1 MSKTDK
7 MDRFRQL
14 EGPRRSPAP
23 AATRSNAASRFD
35 AVLGPGEKAPAV
47 PEPPP
52 ISETTVEAAPPMA
65 ADGGQAQQPAQ
76 QAAWEAAVVAEL
88 NRRPMHAGQQIALW
102 RALMKRGSQ
111 EIDES
116 CRMRISLPVGIALVG
131 GLFFLG
137 SLLVTGPRLWHL
149 FLLLGAGLFFLRRK
163 LK

>member
-1 MSKTDK
+1 MSKL
-7 MDRFRQL
+7 DRFRQL
-14 EGPRRSPAP
+14 EGPRRTTAP
-23 AATRSNAASRFD
+23 AAARSNASSRFD

-52 ISETTVEAAPPMA
+52 ISETTVEPPPAPVEPE
-65 ADGGQAQQPAQ
+65 QAQTDAQ
-76 QAAWEAAVVAEL
+76 QAAWEAAVIAEL
-88 NRRPMHAGQQIALW
+88 NRRPMHAGQQITMW

-116 CRMRISLPVGIALVG
+116 CRVRISVPVGVALVS

-137 SLLVTGPRLWHL
+137 SLLVTGPRVWHL
-149 FLLLGAGLFFLRRK
+149 LILVGAGLFYLRRR